1 METSRPTLPD
11 LTPIRS
17 ILRNVRQVMRDKRSR
32 LEADAPSLLP
42 HPASKAA
49 LHLLRDLDV
58 VARGVDGILSN
69 VAHHIFPEAKTD
81 GADSTEQGAASPNS
95 TALPRALAAT
105 ARRLQV
111 PDVASLVR
119 ITRDRLSAIDDAAF
133 DANRA
138 AALLVAI
145 NSDIEPETRQAISPV
160 RSPDA
165 MLALFAACLAMLAR
179 RTAPIEFDLAC
190 ESAASLTRAIR
201 PAVLSAVVQ
210 RQPAAL
216 AVLLAKYAA
225 HV

>member
-32 LEADAPSLLP
+32 LEADAALLLP
-42 HPASKAA
+42 RPASKAA
-49 LHLLRDLDV
+49 LHLLRDIDV

-69 VAHHIFPEAKTD
+69 VAHHIFPEANTD
-81 GADSTEQGAASPNS
+81 GADCMGQGAASPNS
-95 TALPRALAAT
+95 TALTRALAAT

-111 PDVASLVR
+111 ADVASLVGM
-119 ITRDRLSAIDDAAF
+119 TRDRLGAIDDAAF
-133 DANRA
+133 DTSGA

-145 NSDIEPETRQAISPV
+145 GSDIEQESRQAISPV

-165 MLALFAACLAMLAR
+165 KLALFAACLAMLSR
-179 RTAPIEFDLAC
+179 RTDQMEFDLAC
-190 ESAASLTRAIR
+190 ETAADLTRAIR
-201 PAVLSAVVQ
+201 PAVLAAFVQ
-210 RQPAAL
+210 TQPAAL
-216 AVLLAKYAA
+216 AALLAKYAV